1 MRTLGLKELN
11 NAVLLRS
18 DPDTE
23 KQLLLI
29 QDYVAF
35 GYPTKQIVN
44 DLIRKRGFI
53 KKDGKRLP
61 ISDNT
66 LIEDMLGAFNII
78 CLEDLIDAAV
88 KCHAKDSH
96 FEEVRQVLW
105 PFQLTPLVE
114 PSDKA
119 NTKHVATGK

>member
-23 KQLLLI
+23 KQLLII
-29 QDYVAF
+29 QDYVAY
-35 GYPTKQIVN
+35 GYPTKQLVN

-61 ISDNT
+61 ISDNN
-66 LIEDMLGAFNII
+66 LIEELLGAHGII
-78 CLEDLIDAAV
+78 CLEDLIDAAF
-88 KCHAKDSH
+88 KCSSKDSH
-96 FEEVRQVLW
+96 FDEVRNVLW
-105 PFQLTPLVE
+105 PF
-114 PSDKA
+114 
-119 NTKHVATGK
+119 

>member
-23 KQLLLI
+23 MQLLMI
-29 QDYVAF
+29 QDYVAY
-35 GYPTKQIVN
+35 GYPTKQLVN

-61 ISDNT
+61 ISDNN
-66 LIEDMLGAFNII
+66 LIEELLGAHGII
-78 CLEDLIDAAV
+78 CLEDLIDAAI
-88 KCHAKDSH
+88 KCNAKDSH
-96 FEEVRQVLW
+96 FEEVRSVLW
-105 PFQLTPLVE
+105 PFQLISL
-114 PSDKA
+114 
-119 NTKHVATGK
+119 